1 MWVFVL
7 VPILALL
14 WTREYF
20 LAAAIASLWIL
31 GKLNHILSTGDTTKM
46 TDKKRASVKKKKKGE
61 YEKNVLWAM
70 GLSILSVFGLGL
82 LGYIGLY
89 MGINSLK
96 EINRTKKLGENQAK
110 VAIVLGAIFGPI
122 KSVVGLLVQAGH

>member
-1 MWVFVL
+1 
-7 VPILALL
+7 
-14 WTREYF
+14 
-20 LAAAIASLWIL
+20 
-31 GKLNHILSTGDTTKM
+31 M